1 MIPDK
6 KFGSIF
12 SGGIDSSLQTV
23 LLAQVQ
29 KPDNII
35 TLNHVGKDKITENI
49 DKFQKFITN
58 KNVSSLVQSTTESIS
73 GNATN
78 LFKHKVFVD
87 NAGILFAD
95 GDFSK
100 QIASDFK
107 VMSGDLSQ
115 IIDGTTTIGQVVG
128 NTDIKNASTTAIVP
142 HLQKEKNT
150 YKLKVNK
157 TNEVTKHI
165 VGNTVVSVTEK
176 QEVKDSAKIGWRDI
190 FRHFRL

>member
-1 MIPDK
+1 MW
-6 KFGSIF
+6 
-12 SGGIDSSLQTV
+12 DSLSLI
-23 LLAQVQ
+23 LL
-29 KPDNII
+29 PFHCSTINS
-35 TLNHVGKDKITENI
+35 HR
-49 DKFQKFITN
+49 
-58 KNVSSLVQSTTESIS
+58 SSTTESIS

-176 QEVKDSAKIGWRDI
+176 QDVKDSVGKKLASVAQSVGQI
-190 FRHFRL
+190 FGFKKKG